1 MNIKSAIN
9 ITTAVAII
17 TIFILII
24 PMIGE
29 NVDDAW
35 TPAAQVKATG
45 TLTFT
50 DQPIEGDTF
59 NISTDRYE
67 FDMSGDG
74 VAVGNFDINAGG
86 TLPATLGLAK
96 ACINAN
102 DTADVAALNTS
113 TTITLEA
120 DDYGYAGNSIVTTED
135 GTKTSFGAATLTGG
149 LDGSQWNESINTDM
163 TTGSGFY
170 TSTIAVFS
178 IGVLVL
184 IVSGLI
190 LKGLFVIKK

>member
-1 MNIKSAIN
+1 MDNKILGAML
-9 ITTAVAII
+9 TAVIVVVLFAMV
-17 TIFILII
+17 

-29 NVDDAW
+29 TTDNAW
-35 TPAAQVKATG
+35 THTAHAKATG
-45 TLTFT
+45 VLTFT
-50 DQPIEGDTF
+50 DQPVEGDTF

-67 FDMSGDG
+67 FDMAGDG

-102 DTADVAALNTS
+102 DTAGVAALNTS

-120 DDYGYAGNSIVTTED
+120 DDYGLAGNTVVTTED

-149 LDGSQWNESINTDM
+149 VDGTQWDPATNSDIPTGYSLWGTVGGI
-163 TTGSGFY
+163 TTLVIILSL
-170 TSTIAVFS
+170 IAIAITKVVKIS
-178 IGVLVL
+178 DN
-184 IVSGLI
+184 
-190 LKGLFVIKK
+190 